1 MVQSPSATPNDPS
14 ERLARLERVVEALAN
29 KTLYSADVGA
39 GGLTINGGTLDV
51 NVGGVDKFH
60 IGPDQ
65 TTIRDQ
71 ANDIIISDDATAG
84 WGYTQPNIQY
94 ALFPNMLTYNIQSF
108 YSTGAL
114 NVWQD
119 LFQGNIIINNPKL
132 VLAYTVGVGSNGA
145 LVTVNYRAQV
155 TLPGAGGT
163 VIISPAD
170 SISTSAAGF
179 TQHNTS
185 LTYNW
190 PSNIFG
196 QQVLLE
202 LQGQFTAG
210 TTGGAVS
217 MYIQPITCYGKGII

>member
-1 MVQSPSATPNDPS
+1 MVAGPQDNSLPA
-14 ERLARLERVVEALAN
+14 RVARLEQALTN
-29 KTLYSADVGA
+29 LTSKTLFSASIGT
-39 GGLTINGGTLDV
+39 GGLLVNGGSLDV
-51 NVGGVDKFH
+51 TVGGINKFH
-60 IGPDQ
+60 TGSDQ
-65 TTIRDQ
+65 TVIRDQ
-71 ANDIIISDDATAG
+71 AGDIVISDDPTAG

-94 ALFPNMLTYNIQSF
+94 ALYPNMLTYNIQSF
-108 YSTGAL
+108 YTTGAL

-119 LFQGNIIINNPKL
+119 LFQGNIIVNNPKL

-155 TLPGAGGT
+155 TLPGGGGT
-163 VIISPAD
+163 VVISPAD

-179 TQHNTS
+179 TQHNAS

-217 MYIQPITCYGKGII
+217 MYIQPITCYGKGL